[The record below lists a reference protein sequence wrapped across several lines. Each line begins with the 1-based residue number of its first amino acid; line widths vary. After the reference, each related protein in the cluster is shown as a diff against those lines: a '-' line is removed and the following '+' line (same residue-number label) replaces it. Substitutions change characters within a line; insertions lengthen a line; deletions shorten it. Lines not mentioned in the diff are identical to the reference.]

1 MTSSTRQPRR
11 EASAEYLRDYS
22 RNLNAD
28 IKERRER
35 IKRTED
41 KIRGLV
47 DFIAQGDH
55 SEYVVQ
61 TLRDMET
68 YVRAEKATVDQLVKQ
83 AQEPL
88 KLPSLD

>member
-1 MTSSTRQPRR
+1 MV
-11 EASAEYLRDYS
+11 AEYLRDYS
-22 RNLNAD
+22 RNLDAE

-47 DFIAQGDH
+47 DFIAQGDR
-55 SEYVVQ
+55 SEYVVT

-68 YVRAEKATVDQLVKQ
+68 YVRAEKAAVEQLIG
-83 AQEPL
+83 
-88 KLPSLD
+88 